1 MSQYVLFP
9 SGLDDAET
17 VLRESSPPRT
27 RIYMRF
33 ADIENNSMIVPDCG
47 NNTAKARNGSIDLE
61 ASMAPMGAIG
71 CYDGNG
77 KSGKHS
83 LPGFPLCL
91 LLACSIKLPD
101 MTR

>member
-1 MSQYVLFP
+1 MTQYILFP
-9 SGLDDAET
+9 GGLDDAET
-17 VLRESSPPRT
+17 VLRESPLSRT
-27 RIYMRF
+27 RIHIRF
-33 ADIENNSMIVPDCG
+33 AEIENNSMIVLDCE
-47 NNTAKARNGSIDLE
+47 NNTAKARNGAID
-61 ASMAPMGAIG
+61 SRAPMGAIG